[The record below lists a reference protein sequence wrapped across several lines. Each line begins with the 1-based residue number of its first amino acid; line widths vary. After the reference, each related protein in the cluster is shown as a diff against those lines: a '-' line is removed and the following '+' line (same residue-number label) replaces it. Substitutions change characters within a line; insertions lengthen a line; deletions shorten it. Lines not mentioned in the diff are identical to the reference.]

1 MEIIEIKPR
10 GYCKGVVKSLALAK
24 KVRKENPTVPI
35 TILGAL
41 VHNKYISQALES
53 LNIKTIHCP
62 SLSKLEQL
70 EMIESG
76 IVVFSAHGIA
86 KEVIEKAQ
94 SQGLTVVDATC
105 VDVTKTHQCIEKYLQ
120 QDYQVIYIGKKFHPE
135 TEAILS
141 NYDVHF
147 IETDNDV
154 SKLNIN
160 SDKIVVTNQTTLS
173 ILQIQS
179 IYDSLL
185 KRYPQIEIENDIC
198 LATTIRQ
205 EAVIKNQDLDALVVV
220 GDPMSNNTAMLASI
234 GKNSGIP
241 LVQRIETLQDL
252 DLSDFREDMRIGVTA
267 GASTPPYLCW
277 QVINY
282 LKELDINSPTPF
294 DPVDLSKILD

>member
-24 KVRKENPTVPI
+24 RTRKENPTVPI

-41 VHNKYISQALES
+41 VHNKYITQALEL
-53 LNIKTIHCP
+53 LNIKSLHYP
-62 SLSKLEQL
+62 HLSKLQQL
-70 EMIESG
+70 EMIKSG
-76 IVVFSAHGIA
+76 IVIFSAHGIA

-94 SQGLTVVDATC
+94 VQGLTVVDATC
-105 VDVTKTHQCIEKYLQ
+105 EDVTKTHLCVERYLQ
-120 QDYQVIYIGKKFHPE
+120 QDYQVIYIGKRFHPE
-135 TEAILS
+135 TEAILA
-141 NYDVHF
+141 NYDVFF
-147 IETDNDV
+147 IENDTDV
-154 SKLNIN
+154 SSLNIN

-179 IYDSLL
+179 IYDALL

-234 GKNSGIP
+234 GLNSGIEF
-241 LVQRIETLQDL
+241 VQRIETLQDL
-252 DLSDFREDMRIGVTA
+252 DLTYIKEDMRIGVTA

-294 DPVDLSKILD
+294 DPVDLNKILD